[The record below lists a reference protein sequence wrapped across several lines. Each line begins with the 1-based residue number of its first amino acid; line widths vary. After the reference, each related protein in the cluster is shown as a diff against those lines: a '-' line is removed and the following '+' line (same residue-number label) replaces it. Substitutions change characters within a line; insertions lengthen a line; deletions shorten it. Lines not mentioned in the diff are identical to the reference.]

1 MGKAGASETNN
12 KVAFSKVNIFLVE
25 LMRLDR
31 NRDLILVPTCLHMP
45 VAWFVVK
52 FRSRVC
58 KLVIPLL
65 LWQFGSFSQRL
76 EPIKF
81 SFPYVCLCCVCAEKW
96 NSTWNLPHK
105 YPLNREQRERGKDGE
120 IRSAKVEFFFSVR
133 FFSLVPFL
141 SLLSCVAIGWN
152 PHTCRKVN
160 NRETMKRKIG
170 RVRHIF
176 FSLSLSFALL
186 HSLSF
191 TGWVCASTER
201 RDQHFVLNSS
211 TMTTGYA

>member
-1 MGKAGASETNN
+1 MFDSIYRTHINSGCWTNIMNIEHRIIQIRNGGRDIIRLIWEPHTFFIVLWPHRAEVNSYNRLINTSAHTHTHEQCTESTMGKAGASETNN

-52 FRSRVC
+52 LRSRVC

-81 SFPYVCLCCVCAEKW
+81 SFPYVCLSLCVC
-96 NSTWNLPHK
+96 
-105 YPLNREQRERGKDGE
+105 
-120 IRSAKVEFFFSVR
+120 
-133 FFSLVPFL
+133 
-141 SLLSCVAIGWN
+141 
-152 PHTCRKVN
+152 RK
-160 NRETMKRKIG
+160 MK
-170 RVRHIF
+170 
-176 FSLSLSFALL
+176 
-186 HSLSF
+186 
-191 TGWVCASTER
+191 
-201 RDQHFVLNSS
+201 
-211 TMTTGYA
+211 